1 MVTQDPEALDST
13 KDIPS
18 MRNGDTRQELRVL
31 VASVGPP
38 DISLG
43 GDVIQRLREHSN
55 LAVRGLCDHV
65 GQGDFV
71 PDLAQIMGCEK
82 RTTVEQFDAQ
92 QHKIAQLSAWADVLV
107 LAPIDS
113 NTLAKMLNGMS
124 DDFML
129 QMLRGWDVSKK
140 ILLVPGMSVAMWENP
155 MTRKQLNKLRRKWNW
170 IRVLQPMLWH
180 YDLDITAKKLLP
192 WEGMDDLI
200 DAVKH
205 QADLMTIGHDM
216 DIATSTI
223 SRPSRPDRPNPVK
236 LPPEIWTIIYEYVGD
251 WEVAKSLGVYT
262 NLSTPTEWERP
273 LIKDDARVRMRAL
286 EWAILCGSHSEVVHK
301 LESHPALKW
310 LSRLSVK
317 LIIKFARTDLL
328 SYLEKQHKELF
339 WASFGHTLLPT
350 KASAVFGK
358 VAVLEWW
365 RTSPS
370 FLTKEY
376 HADALDGA
384 SKAGFVHVLDW
395 WRRSGLPL
403 RYTEAALEQASARGN
418 IEVLDW
424 WKAVS
429 LHHDD
434 NADADTITYGPTTRP
449 QHALTHTPTT
459 SAPPPPP
466 LRLKVGK
473 SLTFAAQSGQA
484 STLAWWATSSIPYTH
499 EETVAKTASSNGHVS
514 VLSVWKSLKGEKMFF
529 DNQVLVGPTKNGH
542 AHVLQWWKGSGF
554 RVEYKTCDIEEAL
567 EDCLGGGEGEKRVRR
582 WWAKN
587 GLNLG
592 VGTSEWMKVKVL

>member
-1 MVTQDPEALDST
+1 MMQ
-13 KDIPS
+13 
-18 MRNGDTRQELRVL
+18 NGDARHELRVL

-43 GDVIQRLREHSN
+43 DEVIQRLREHSN

-65 GQGDFV
+65 GRGDFV

-82 RTTVEQFDAQ
+82 RTTVERADAQ
-92 QHKIAQLSAWADVLV
+92 QHKVTQLSAWADLLV

-124 DDFML
+124 DNFLL

-140 ILLVPGMSVAMWENP
+140 ILLVPGMSVPMWENP

-170 IRVLQPMLWH
+170 IRVLQPQLWH
-180 YDLDITAKKLLP
+180 YDLDDTGKKIEP

-200 DAVKH
+200 DAVKN
-205 QADLMTIGHDM
+205 QADLMAIGQDM
-216 DIATSTI
+216 DIATSTV
-223 SRPSRPDRPNPVK
+223 SSPPRPERPNPVK

-251 WEVAKSLGVYT
+251 WEVAQSLGIYT

-273 LIKDDARVRMRAL
+273 LIKDDIHVRMRAL
-286 EWAILCGSHSEVVHK
+286 EWAILSGSLKDITHK
-301 LESHPALKW
+301 LESYPPPKW

-317 LIIKFARTDLL
+317 LIIKLARTDLL
-328 SYLEKQHKELF
+328 TYLEKTHKDLF

-376 HADALDGA
+376 HSDALDGA

-418 IEVLDW
+418 IAVLDW
-424 WKAVS
+424 WKNAS

-434 NADADTITYGPTTRP
+434 GGGGGHQLDADAPKHGAARHHYHSP
-449 QHALTHTPTT
+449 ASSSEAANL
-459 SAPPPPP
+459 PPP

-473 SLTFAAQSGQA
+473 SIPFAAQSGQA
-484 STLAWWATSSIPYTH
+484 STLAWWDASGIPYTH
-499 EETVAKTASSNGHVS
+499 EESVAKIASSNGHVS
-514 VLSVWKSLKGEKMFF
+514 VLAAWRELKGEKMIF

-542 AHVLQWWKGSGF
+542 ADVLRWWKGSGF

-567 EDCLGGGEGEKRVRR
+567 EDCLGGGEGEERVRR
-582 WWAKN
+582 WWARN